1 MRLGEARASPS
12 ACFMG
17 VLVLSK
23 AKDELT
29 AKAQR
34 TQREFIL
41 SALQRRVAQALAC
54 TPQAEA
60 CGTPIPCFPVIPG
73 RTGTTAFFAVLRRG
87 QIFVY

>member
-1 MRLGEARASPS
+1 M
-12 ACFMG
+12 
-17 VLVLSK
+17 LSK
-23 AKDELT
+23 AEDELT

-34 TQREFIL
+34 TQRECIL
-41 SALQRRVAQALAC
+41 FALERRADLRRVVQASAC

-87 QIFVY
+87 HILVY